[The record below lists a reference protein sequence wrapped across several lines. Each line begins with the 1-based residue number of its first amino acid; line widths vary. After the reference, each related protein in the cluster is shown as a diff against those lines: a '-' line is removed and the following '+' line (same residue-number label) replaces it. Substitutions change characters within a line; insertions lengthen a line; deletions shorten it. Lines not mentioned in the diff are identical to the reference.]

1 MIDYDYKFDDDVV
14 EFFNI
19 IEYLGGGSIVN
30 FIRGLMYYGQGGGG
44 EIIVENVVMNLGGLL
59 KIICDKRKGG
69 YIIRSGVLKDLS
81 LVFII
86 LVGENFFIVFFL
98 VEIKFVKVI
107 GIVMENDGIVFKL
120 GIQFD
125 ERMKRNVGLKQLI
138 NLKFVKSNLSLIV
151 EFFWEN
157 VIIEVNVFFVIMFCN
172 IISMFVVVSY

>member
-1 MIDYDYKFDDDVV
+1 
-14 EFFNI
+14 
-19 IEYLGGGSIVN
+19 
-30 FIRGLMYYGQGGGG
+30 
-44 EIIVENVVMNLGGLL
+44 MNLGGLL

-120 GIQFD
+120 GI
-125 ERMKRNVGLKQLI
+125 
-138 NLKFVKSNLSLIV
+138 
-151 EFFWEN
+151 
-157 VIIEVNVFFVIMFCN
+157 
-172 IISMFVVVSY
+172 